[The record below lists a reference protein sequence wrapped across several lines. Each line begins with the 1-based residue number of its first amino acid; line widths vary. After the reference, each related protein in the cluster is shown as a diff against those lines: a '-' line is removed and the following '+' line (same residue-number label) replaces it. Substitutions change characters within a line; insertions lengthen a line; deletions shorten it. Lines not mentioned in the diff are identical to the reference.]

1 MCNKNKITYRSCCSS
16 VLLLVNFS
24 SFKESPISQVGHAL
38 LQLLTTVNASTY
50 FCKIYVH
57 YAKKKKK
64 ISRVSKRFFCK
75 AKGHWIY
82 VQCCPPPPQKKITD
96 YIFLKLMS
104 KIFTGEKERCV
115 HPLNESWNWFWSV
128 SRISSAQRGLLM
140 PWQHSCWSPW
150 GVLMGC
156 CAHSQSPPRWEEFY
170 FLIDIQKNI
179 FFLSFIRVHWNDRS
193 GKKDFY

>member
-1 MCNKNKITYRSCCSS
+1 MRQH
-16 VLLLVNFS
+16 
-24 SFKESPISQVGHAL
+24 ISAKFMFIMQ
-38 LQLLTTVNASTY
+38 
-50 FCKIYVH
+50 
-57 YAKKKKK
+57 KKKKK
-64 ISRVSKRFFCK
+64 SVEYLNVFF
-75 AKGHWIY
+75 AKQKDTESMFNVAH
-82 VQCCPPPPQKKITD
+82 PPPQKKITD